1 MAVDEETTEVEG
13 LSSTVQNPRFCSLE
27 LDKLDILQLFVRQFQ
42 PLKRMVAC
50 RVARYT
56 LVRSFRPAYSLQP
69 LLASATVYTLA

>member
-27 LDKLDILQLFVRQFQ
+27 LDILQLFVRQFQ